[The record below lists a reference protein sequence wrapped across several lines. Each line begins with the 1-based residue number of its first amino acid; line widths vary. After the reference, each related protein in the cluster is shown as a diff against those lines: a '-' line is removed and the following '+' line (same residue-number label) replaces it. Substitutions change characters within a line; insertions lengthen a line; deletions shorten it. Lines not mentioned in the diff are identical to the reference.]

1 MLKNTTQD
9 IEALQGKKLDQ
20 GLTRRDFIK
29 TTSMGTLGVGFATCS
44 DAIKAQAIKTD
55 FEGIITKEDTVN
67 YNDSKLP
74 VYVAYPKDAKGPLP
88 LMIVISEI
96 FGVHEY
102 IADVTRRYA
111 KLGFFAVAPE
121 FFYRAG
127 DPSSMGTMA
136 ELYSKII
143 TKTPD
148 VQVLQD
154 VQAVMD
160 WSKGQGV
167 NPNKIA
173 LNGFCWGG
181 RIVWLA
187 CERLEKI
194 TTGIAW
200 YGRLSGDKSLNNPT
214 HPLDGVNQLSAPVLG
229 LYGGKDTGIPTQQVE
244 KMSSLLKEQTNNISA
259 KKSKLIIYPDS
270 GHAFHADY
278 RPSYNPSDAK
288 AGWEEATKWL
298 KQQGF

>member
-9 IEALQGKKLDQ
+9 IEALQGKKFEEQ
-20 GLTRRDFIK
+20 FSRRDFIK
-29 TTSMGTLGVGFATCS
+29 TTSFGTLGVGFATCS

-55 FEGIITKEDTVN
+55 FEGIVANEETVS
-67 YNDSKLP
+67 YLDSKLP
-74 VYVAYPKDAKGPLP
+74 VYVAYPKNAKGPLP

-102 IADVTRRYA
+102 IADVTRRFA
-111 KLGFFAVAPE
+111 KLGYFAVAPE

-136 ELYSKII
+136 ELYSNII
-143 TKTPD
+143 SKTPD
-148 VQVLQD
+148 VQVLRD
-154 VQAVMD
+154 IEAVID
-160 WSKGQGV
+160 WSKGKNV
-167 NPNKIA
+167 NQNKIA

-187 CERLEKI
+187 CERVEKI

-200 YGRLSGDKSLNNPT
+200 YGRLSGEKSLNNPT
-214 HPLDGVNQLSAPVLG
+214 HPIDGANQLSAPVLG

-244 KMSSLLKEQTNNISA
+244 KMSGLLKTQTNNASA
-259 KKSKLIIYPDS
+259 KKSKFVIYPES

-278 RPSYNPSDAK
+278 RPSYNPTDAK
-288 AGWEEATKWL
+288 LGWEEATQWL
-298 KQQGF
+298 KLQGF

>member
-9 IEALQGKKLDQ
+9 IEALQGKKFDEQLS
-20 GLTRRDFIK
+20 RRDFIK
-29 TTSMGTLGVGFATCS
+29 TTSLGTLGVGFATCS

-55 FEGIITKEDTVN
+55 FEGIEAKEDTVS
-67 YNDSKLP
+67 YQDSKLP
-74 VYVAYPKDAKGPLP
+74 IYVAYPKNAKGPLP
-88 LMIVISEI
+88 LIIVISEI

-102 IADVTRRYA
+102 IADVTRRFA
-111 KLGFFAVAPE
+111 KLGYFAVAPE

-136 ELYSKII
+136 ELYSNII
-143 TKTPD
+143 SKTPD
-148 VQVLQD
+148 IQVLRD
-154 VQAVMD
+154 IEAVIE
-160 WSKGQGV
+160 WSKGKNI

-173 LNGFCWGG
+173 VNGFCWGG

-187 CERLEKI
+187 CERVEKI

-200 YGRLSGDKSLNNPT
+200 YGRLSGEKSLNNPT
-214 HPLDGVNQLSAPVLG
+214 HPIDGANQLSAPVLG

-244 KMSSLLKEQTNNISA
+244 KMSDLLKVQNNNIAA
-259 KKSKLIIYPDS
+259 KNSKFVIYPNS

-278 RPSYNPSDAK
+278 RPSYNPTDAK
-288 AGWEEATKWL
+288 LGWDEATKWL
-298 KQQGF
+298 KLQGF

>member
-9 IEALQGKKLDQ
+9 IEALQGKKFEERFS
-20 GLTRRDFIK
+20 RRDFIK

-55 FEGIITKEDTVN
+55 FEGIVANEETVS
-67 YNDSKLP
+67 YQDSKLP
-74 VYVAYPKDAKGPLP
+74 VYVAYPKNAVGPLP

-102 IADVTRRYA
+102 IADVTRRFA

-136 ELYSKII
+136 ELYSNII
-143 TKTPD
+143 SKTPD
-148 VQVLQD
+148 IQVLRD
-154 VQAVMD
+154 IEAVID
-160 WSKGQGV
+160 WSKGMNINQ
-167 NPNKIA
+167 NKIA

-187 CERLEKI
+187 CERVEKI

-200 YGRLSGDKSLNNPT
+200 YGRLTGEKSLNNPT
-214 HPLDGVNQLSAPVLG
+214 HPIDGANQLSAPVLG

-244 KMSSLLKEQTNNISA
+244 KMSDLLKSQTNNASA
-259 KKSKLIIYPDS
+259 KNSKFVIYPES

-278 RPSYNPSDAK
+278 RPSYNPTDAK
-288 AGWEEATKWL
+288 LGWAEATQWL
-298 KQQGF
+298 KLRGF